1 MNIVKRIVGALFL
14 PVAMFVIMFIA
25 CQAAGKTY
33 FGTWAMWRSLIP
45 SIAASMTSAM
55 GIGIQFKNG
64 RMDFSGGAIMLLAA
78 IFAGRLAQAAGNS
91 ALVFALLCLAFCVGL
106 SVVTAVMYV
115 YGRLPIIISTIGIAL
130 LYESITPLIYGGAGV
145 NLVSTPSL
153 SQFSRFPVA
162 IVPLVGAFAVYAVY
176 SYLTVAGKQSRL
188 LSNNQSAAVNIGI
201 SEGKNVIITYIFSG
215 LIFGFATML
224 YATSGILKASFS
236 SLSTVGSLFSNILP
250 VFIGLMLAGFCGD
263 TIGTLMGSITLCL
276 MSFGLQA
283 IFSAEMGSAITM
295 VITGAFVLVI
305 NTVSSRGGVWIA
317 AIKKSF
323 SKPPKVAA

>member
-1 MNIVKRIVGALFL
+1 MSIVKRIVGALIL
-14 PVAMFVIMFIA
+14 PVAMFIIMFIA

-33 FGTWAMWRSLIP
+33 FGTLIMWRTLIP
-45 SIAASMTSAM
+45 NIAVSMTCAM
-55 GIGIQFKNG
+55 GIGLQFKNG

-78 IFAGRLAQAAGNS
+78 IIAGNLAQQNGNDP
-91 ALVFALLCLAFCVGL
+91 VIFAVLCIAICVAL

-130 LYESITPLIYGGAGV
+130 LYESLTPLIFGGSGV
-145 NLVSTPSL
+145 NLTATTSL
-153 SQFSRFPVA
+153 NSFSRFPLAVF
-162 IVPLVGAFAVYAVY
+162 PMVGAFVVYAIY
-176 SYLTVAGKQSRL
+176 SYLTVTGKQSRL

-201 SEGKNVIITYIFSG
+201 NEGRNVIISYVFSG

-224 YATSGILKASFS
+224 YASSGILRASYS

-263 TIGTLMGSITLCL
+263 TIGTLLGSITLSL

-295 VITGAFVLVI
+295 VITGAFILVI
-305 NTVSSRGGVWIA
+305 NTVSSQGGVWIET
-317 AIKKSF
+317 IKKSF
-323 SKPPKVAA
+323 TRPKAA

>member
-1 MNIVKRIVGALFL
+1 MKIVKRIVGTLFL
-14 PVAMFVIMFIA
+14 PVAMFVIMFFA
-25 CQAAGKTY
+25 CRAAGKTY
-33 FGTWAMWRSLIP
+33 FGTWPMWRSVIP

-78 IFAGRLAQAAGNS
+78 ILAGHMAQSAGNS
-91 ALVFALLCLAFCVGL
+91 PVVFALLCLVFCVVL
-106 SVVTAVMYV
+106 SMGTALLYV
-115 YGRLPIIISTIGIAL
+115 YGRLPIVISTIGIAL
-130 LYESITPLIYGGAGV
+130 LYESITPLIYNGGGV
-145 NLVSTPSL
+145 NLTATTSL
-153 SQFSRFPVA
+153 SALSRFPMA
-162 IVPLVGAFAVYAVY
+162 LFPLVGAFAVYALY
-176 SYLTVAGKQSRL
+176 TYLTVAGKQSRL

-201 SEGKNVIITYIFSG
+201 SENKNVIVTYIFSG

-224 YATSGILKASFS
+224 YATSGLLRASFS

-263 TIGTLMGSITLCL
+263 AIGTLMGSVTLCL

-283 IFSAEMGSAITM
+283 VFSAEMGSAITM
-295 VITGAFVLVI
+295 VITGVFVLVI
-305 NTVSSRGGVWIA
+305 NTVSSRGSVWFA

>member
-1 MNIVKRIVGALFL
+1 MKIVKRIVGALFL
-14 PVAMFVIMFIA
+14 PAAMFVIMYIA

-33 FGTWAMWRSLIP
+33 FGTWTMWRTLIP

-64 RMDFSGGAIMLLAA
+64 RFDFSGGAIMLLAA
-78 IFAGRLAQAAGNS
+78 IIAGRLAQAGGNS
-91 ALVFALLCLAFCVGL
+91 PVIFAVMCIVLCVVL
-106 SVVTAVMYV
+106 SVGTSLLYV
-115 YGRLPIIISTIGIAL
+115 YGRLPIVIATIGIAL

-145 NLVSTPSL
+145 NLGATASL
-153 SQFSRFPVA
+153 SQFSRFPLA
-162 IVPLVGAFAVYAVY
+162 IFPLVGAFAVYAVY
-176 SYLTVAGKQSRL
+176 SYLTVIGKQSRL

-201 SEGKNVIITYIFSG
+201 NEPKNVIITYVFSG

-224 YATSGILKASFS
+224 YASSGILKASYS

-250 VFIGLMLAGFCGD
+250 VFIGLMLARFCGD
-263 TIGTLMGSITLCL
+263 TIGTLLGSVTLCL

-283 IFSAEMGSAITM
+283 IFSAEMGSAITL

-305 NTVSSRGGVWIA
+305 NTVSSQGDAWIA

-323 SKPPKVAA
+323 TRPKAVE

>member
-1 MNIVKRIVGALFL
+1 MSIVKRIVGALIL
-14 PVAMFVIMFIA
+14 PVAMFIIMFIA

-33 FGTWAMWRSLIP
+33 FGTLIMWRTLIP
-45 SIAASMTSAM
+45 NIAVSMTCAM
-55 GIGIQFKNG
+55 GIGLQFKNG

-78 IFAGRLAQAAGNS
+78 IIAGNLAQQNGNDPV
-91 ALVFALLCLAFCVGL
+91 VFAVLCIVICVAL

-130 LYESITPLIYGGAGV
+130 LYESLTPLIFGGSGV
-145 NLVSTPSL
+145 NLTATTSL
-153 SQFSRFPVA
+153 NSFSRFPLAVF
-162 IVPLVGAFAVYAVY
+162 PMVGAFVVYAIY
-176 SYLTVAGKQSRL
+176 SYLTVTGKQSRL

-201 SEGKNVIITYIFSG
+201 NEGRNVIISYVFSG

-224 YATSGILKASFS
+224 YASSGILRASYS
-236 SLSTVGSLFSNILP
+236 SLSTVSSLFSNILP

-263 TIGTLMGSITLCL
+263 TIGTLLGSVTLSL

-295 VITGAFVLVI
+295 VITGAFILVI
-305 NTVSSRGGVWIA
+305 NTVSSQGGVWIETM
-317 AIKKSF
+317 KKSF
-323 SKPPKVAA
+323 TRPKAAA

>member
-1 MNIVKRIVGALFL
+1 MKIVKRIVGALFL
-14 PVAMFVIMFIA
+14 PAAMFVIMYIA

-33 FGTWAMWRSLIP
+33 FGTWTMWRTLIP

-64 RMDFSGGAIMLLAA
+64 RFDFSGGAIMLLAA
-78 IFAGRLAQAAGNS
+78 IIAGRLAQANNNS
-91 ALVFALLCLAFCVGL
+91 PVVFAVLCIAICVAL
-106 SVVTAVMYV
+106 SVGVSLLYV
-115 YGRLPIIISTIGIAL
+115 FGRLPIVISTIGIAL

-145 NLVSTPSL
+145 NLVATASL
-153 SQFSRFPVA
+153 SQFSRFPLA
-162 IVPLVGAFAVYAVY
+162 IFPLVGALAVYAVY
-176 SYLTVAGKQSRL
+176 SYLTVIGKQSRL

-201 SEGKNVIITYIFSG
+201 NEQKNVIITYVFSG
-215 LIFGFATML
+215 LIFGFATIL
-224 YATSGILKASFS
+224 YASSGILKASYS

-250 VFIGLMLAGFCGD
+250 VFIGLMLARFCGD
-263 TIGTLMGSITLCL
+263 TIGIFLGSVTLCL

-283 IFSAEMGSAITM
+283 IFSAEMGSAISM

-305 NTVSSRGGVWIA
+305 NTVSSQGDAWIA

-323 SKPPKVAA
+323 TKPKAAA